1 MTSVAVPAQ
10 ITTVED
16 KIFAGLTPLQLGLM
30 TTPLCVGFLAYA
42 AMPPNF
48 RMVVYK
54 LVIVIL
60 LEVIGLVASIRIKDQ
75 VLVKWLAVKAHYN
88 LRPRYYVY
96 NKNDLYLRKST
107 EPVLAVPKDVSEPVK
122 VASAS
127 KPQLD
132 IAQVVKIESIMADPR
147 AKMRFVM
154 GKEGTSVV
162 IQEIKQ

>member
-16 KIFAGLTPLQLGLM
+16 KVFAGLTPLQLGLM
-30 TTPLCVGFLAYA
+30 TTPLCIGFLAYA
-42 AMPPNF
+42 AMPPSF
-48 RMVVYK
+48 SMVLYK
-54 LVIVIL
+54 LIGVIL
-60 LEVIGLVASIRIKDQ
+60 LEVIGLAASIRIKDQ
-75 VLVKWLAVKAHYN
+75 ILVKWIVIKMRYN

-96 NKNDLYLRKST
+96 NKNDAYLRESVKPASAT
-107 EPVLAVPKDVSEPVK
+107 PKEVLEPVRITT
-122 VASAS
+122 AS

-162 IQEIKQ
+162 IHEIK

>member
-16 KIFAGLTPLQLGLM
+16 KVFAGLTPLQLGLM

-42 AMPPNF
+42 AMPPSF
-48 RMVVYK
+48 RMVLYK
-54 LVIVIL
+54 LVGVIL
-60 LEVIGLVASIRIKDQ
+60 LEIIGLAASIRIKDQ
-75 VLVKWLAVKAHYN
+75 ILVKWIVIKMRYN

-96 NKNDLYLRKST
+96 NKNDAYLRESAKPTPTSAK
-107 EPVLAVPKDVSEPVK
+107 EESEPVETTR
-122 VASAS
+122 AS
-127 KPQLD
+127 KSQLD
-132 IAQVVKIESIMADPR
+132 IAQVVKLESIMADPR

-162 IQEIKQ
+162 IHEIKQ